1 MQGRKKK
8 NPYRGKMIQ
17 YNHNRKEPNNSE
29 DRIFPFEIDT
39 KEKTSKKINKQKQNI
54 MGKQQAQSNYPKL
67 QDSHGGYEAAF
78 SPCAP
83 TTENRR
89 SSAATSGRH
98 FWALA
103 GGGVPRTRRD
113 RRRVSLVPPFCGD

>member
-1 MQGRKKK
+1 
-8 NPYRGKMIQ
+8 
-17 YNHNRKEPNNSE
+17 
-29 DRIFPFEIDT
+29 
-39 KEKTSKKINKQKQNI
+39 